1 MDKPEYRYN
10 HKTQKW
16 DLKIKFRDRTAFVS
30 NFLNPRTGMRHTYT
44 LSSNSALCK
53 HLIGNPIL
61 R

>member
-16 DLKIKFRDRTAFVS
+16 DLKIKLRDTTAFVS
-30 NFLNPRTGMRHTYT
+30 NILNPRTGMPNTYT
-44 LSSNSALCK
+44 LPSNSALCK
-53 HLIGNPIL
+53 HLIENPMC

>member
-16 DLKIKFRDRTAFVS
+16 DLKIKFRDKTTFVS
-30 NFLNPRTGMRHTYT
+30 NVVNPTTGMRNTYA

-53 HLIGNPIL
+53 HLIENPMF